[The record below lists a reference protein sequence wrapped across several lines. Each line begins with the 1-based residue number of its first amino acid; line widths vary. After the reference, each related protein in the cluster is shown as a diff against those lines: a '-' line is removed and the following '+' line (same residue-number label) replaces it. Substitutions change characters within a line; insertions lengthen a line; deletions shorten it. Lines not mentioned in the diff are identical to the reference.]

1 MIHRRRDTE
10 RVELPVVYAE
20 RTGKPVTDDLRLG
33 QVDLDQVVELVRIDL
48 PAAQMEPLLELG
60 VMPGCHLCPV
70 RYSPAGDPIVLVDG
84 TMLALRREMA
94 DCICVKLAVRQAS

>member
-1 MIHRRRDTE
+1 MD
-10 RVELPVVYAE
+10 LPVVRAE
-20 RTGKPVTDDLRLG
+20 RTPKPATNDLRLG
-33 QVDLDQVVELVRIDL
+33 EVDLEQVVELVSIDL

-70 RYSPAGDPIVLVDG
+70 RYSPAGDPIVMVDG

-94 DCICVKLAVRQAS
+94 DCICVKLASRQAS

>member
-1 MIHRRRDTE
+1 M
-10 RVELPVVYAE
+10 ELPVVLAE
-20 RTGKPVTDDLRLG
+20 RTAQPVSDDLRLG
-33 QVDLDQVVELVRIDL
+33 EVDLDQVVELVRIDL

-94 DCICVKLAVRQAS
+94 DCICVKLAARRAS

>member
-1 MIHRRRDTE
+1 M
-10 RVELPVVYAE
+10 ELPVLFAE
-20 RTGKPVTDDLRLG
+20 RTATPATDDLRLG
-33 QVDLDQVVELVRIDL
+33 EVDLDQVVELVRIDL